1 MEIENHKEQVPFAHY
16 CAQWREMDPQEASRR
31 SRVPYDPAAG
41 LFTLNLLGVTYTL
54 RWPEFAISSAD
65 GQGFALNNIPAQ
77 ILVMRYIMSA
87 KPVPFGGKFLTFREM
102 PWGDVYIKPFTG
114 RCLTRAAFTF
124 GTRLPAFRAAMEA
137 MRARPLSHGDAA
149 YEVEF
154 LPGLFMQIIVWEGD
168 DEFPPN
174 SQILFS
180 DNFSDTFAAED
191 RVVCADVLIGDCK
204 CHM

>member
-16 CAQWREMDPQEASRR
+16 CAQWREMDPQEASSR
-31 SRVPYDPAAG
+31 SRVPYDPENGA
-41 LFTLNLLGVTYTL
+41 FTLTMLGVAYTL

-65 GQGFALNNIPAQ
+65 GTGFALNNIHAQ
-77 ILVMRYIMSA
+77 ILLMRYIMSA

-124 GTRLPAFRAAMEA
+124 GTRLPAFRAAMER
-137 MRARPLSHGDAA
+137 MGARVLAHGDAA

-154 LPGLFMQIIVWEGD
+154 LPGLLMQIIVWEGD